1 MTLRCAFLRCLSNA
15 NPTLLRLVFLLR
27 VFSLA
32 RLRRS
37 VFVSS
42 PSACFFALSTRSKK
56 ILVRPTA
63 PYTCKRERPPFN
75 FPFRL
80 RVRDRLELHYFS
92 RSVLRRLSEST
103 LVQGLKRQDA
113 EDVVTRNFFH
123 IKTNVASRL
132 GTWVF
137 NNYSFFSFHGIV
149 IYSKQNIT
157 VTCRVRLVLTAVH
170 GFYYA

>member
-1 MTLRCAFLRCLSNA
+1 MTLRCAFLRRLSNA

-37 VFVSS
+37 VFVFSL
-42 PSACFFALSTRSKK
+42 SARFFALSTRSKK
-56 ILVRPTA
+56 IPDRP

-92 RSVLRRLSEST
+92 RSVLRRLPEST
-103 LVQGLKRQDA
+103 LVRGLGRQDA

-123 IKTNVASRL
+123 IKTNIASRL
-132 GTWVF
+132 DT
-137 NNYSFFSFHGIV
+137 
-149 IYSKQNIT
+149 
-157 VTCRVRLVLTAVH
+157 
-170 GFYYA
+170 